1 MALIENVTPI
11 LRVED
16 LEASRRYYMQ
26 TLGFSLDWDAGTMI
40 AVSRDR
46 KSIMCV

>member
-26 TLGFSLDWDAGTMI
+26 TLGFRWIGTR
-40 AVSRDR
+40 AR
-46 KSIMCV
+46 

>member
-1 MALIENVTPI
+1 MAMIENVTPI

-16 LEASRRYYMQ
+16 LEASRRYYIK

-40 AVSRDR
+40 SVSRDH
-46 KSIMCV
+46 KSIML